1 MIVEEQGIDFRT
13 GVRFPSAPLKNP
25 SAIDFKTTSGWIFYF
40 QDRYS
45 CFLFCA
51 VRKIPIDK
59 RLAWNTGISIFVS
72 LPAGGLP
79 EKTPTD
85 EVRIEMRLVH
95 CLFEEKK
102 QLTI

>member
-1 MIVEEQGIDFRT
+1 MILKPIADGFFTFRT
-13 GVRFPSAPLKNP
+13 GTA
-25 SAIDFKTTSGWIFYF
+25 A
-40 QDRYS
+40 
-45 CFLFCA
+45 FLFCA